1 MVISR
6 WARVPL
12 ALVLALLAVAT
23 SAAAQ
28 RRPAAAAPVRAA
40 TAADSAAR
48 VDSAAA
54 PARWYA
60 PVASLVVPGLGQALL
75 GEERAIGYVVTELYA
90 WLEYRAWR
98 TEGRRR
104 RGEYQRLA
112 AEVARAGFS
121 ADGPVG
127 PFSYYETMRN
137 FVASGAFDRVPGGA
151 LDPEIDEST
160 FNGQLWRLARE
171 TFWADPAVTP
181 PEESAA
187 YRNAQSLYIQRAIL
201 PEYAWSWRDAALE
214 FDLYRLTIARSNV
227 AFRRAQSFAGV
238 LIANHLLSMVDAIAV
253 VRVRLPDGGPSQGV
267 AVEASVPWPRA
278 R

>member
-1 MVISR
+1 MVSR
-6 WARVPL
+6 RLRACS
-12 ALVLALLAVAT
+12 LVLALWGGG
-23 SAAAQ
+23 AQ
-28 RRPAAAAPVRAA
+28 AQARPAAAGAQRAVPSGLEAAVGDSTAP
-40 TAADSAAR
+40 T
-48 VDSAAA
+48 
-54 PARWYA
+54 RWYA

-75 GEERAIGYVVTELYA
+75 GEERAIGYVITELYA

-112 AEVARAGFS
+112 ADVARAGFG
-121 ADGPVG
+121 AGLPPVG

-151 LDPEIDEST
+151 LDPEIDETT

-171 TFWADPAVTP
+171 TYWADPAVTP

-187 YRNAQSLYIQRAIL
+187 YRNAQSLYIQRAVL

-214 FDLYRLTIARSNV
+214 YDLYRLTIARSNV

-253 VRVRLPDGGPSQGV
+253 VRVRLPDGPAASGV
-267 AVEASVPWPRA
+267 AVEAAVPWPRS